1 MKSMLGRRY
10 RLRNLPFFV
19 IALAPFTSVLFAI
32 FYEKKYMEIVYRY
45 FFFTVIVATYLD
57 NYFVLLPFFPDLL
70 FLFPDLVFPLMQYVV
85 PLILAIIFILATS
98 SLNFCMNCK
107 TKMDLKKCPKCG
119 SETLKILRESK
130 DVLVLKNGTNTI
142 YFKMGEL
149 PGEAENVSHVVGG
162 SKKLLDELTP
172 LRKKTK

>member
-19 IALAPFTSVLFAI
+19 IALAPFLSVLFAI
-32 FYEKKYMEIVYRY
+32 FYEKYREIVYRY

-57 NYFVLLPFFPDLL
+57 NYSVLLPFFPDLL
-70 FLFPDLVFPLMQYVV
+70 FLFPDLVFPLMRYVV

-98 SLNFCMNCK
+98 SLNFCTNCK
-107 TKMDLKKCPKCG
+107 TKIDLKKCPQCG

-142 YFKMGEL
+142 YLRKGEL
-149 PGEAENVSHVVGG
+149 PEKAENVSHVVGE